1 MTVHVRRNVWTL
13 PDGDLTLA
21 HYAAAVAEMKS
32 RDPQDPT
39 SWFYQAAMHKTTV
52 TPPKPL
58 WNGCQHGS
66 WFFLPWH
73 RMYLYF
79 FERIVRATVVDLGG
93 PDDWALPFWA
103 YDTGGTQARIPAA
116 FRDPQGGTNP
126 LFAQRGN
133 NVNLGQALPFQITS
147 PASAL
152 ARPKFVGEAEF
163 GGGITPDG
171 DAIWNRHGQIE
182 LTPHGAVHN
191 HLGGLMK
198 NPRTAAQDPVFW
210 LHHANI
216 DRLWSVWASRP
227 GHSDPTADP
236 RWTDQEYRFF
246 DADGTERTLTPA
258 GVEDIEN
265 QLGYTYEPHPAITTP
280 TPTPTPTPAP
290 PPVPEM
296 AAGNPGAS
304 GPARPERRELIGAS
318 RHPVRLVGRAASV
331 AVPIDERTVRSLGTG
346 LGAMAAEARGRV
358 YLSVEDI
365 EGDESPDTVYGIYVN
380 LPDGAPDELA
390 ESHRVGNLPFFGIEL
405 AQDPRGDEHPHGLR
419 VTVEITPLVRR
430 LEAENAWDDREVR
443 VTFLPLGFTEPVD
456 QDDPPVQIGRVSLG
470 YT

>member
-1 MTVHVRRNVWTL
+1 M
-13 PDGDLTLA
+13 
-21 HYAAAVAEMKS
+21 
-32 RDPQDPT
+32 
-39 SWFYQAAMHKTTV
+39 
-52 TPPKPL
+52 
-58 WNGCQHGS
+58 
-66 WFFLPWH
+66 
-73 RMYLYF
+73 
-79 FERIVRATVVDLGG
+79 
-93 PDDWALPFWA
+93 
-103 YDTGGTQARIPAA
+103 
-116 FRDPQGGTNP
+116 
-126 LFAQRGN
+126 
-133 NVNLGQALPFQITS
+133 
-147 PASAL
+147 
-152 ARPKFVGEAEF
+152 
-163 GGGITPDG
+163 
-171 DAIWNRHGQIE
+171 
-182 LTPHGAVHN
+182 HN